1 MKMYFYYGAMGS
13 SKTANAL
20 MTRFNFEDKGKKVI
34 LMKPSIDTRDGADI
48 VKSRAGLEARA
59 VLIEPDSKIRDVLPE
74 AASYYDN
81 IIVDEAQFLSKEQVD
96 ELREIVDEGTMV
108 MCYGLKIDFRGVLF
122 EGSKR
127 LMEVADSL
135 REIVTMCPCG
145 RKAIM
150 NARYFD
156 NKIVY
161 DGEQIFIG
169 GNDSYIAV
177 CHQCYVGGKIEWD
190 GFKQGNVDTDN
201 C

>member
-34 LMKPSIDTRDGADI
+34 LLKPSIDTRDGADI
-48 VKSRAGLEARA
+48 VKSRAGLLAKA
-59 VLIEPDSKIRDVLPE
+59 TLIEPNSKIRDVLPKE
-74 AASYYDN
+74 AAYYDN
-81 IIVDEAQFLSKEQVD
+81 IIVDEAQFLTEAQVN
-96 ELREIVDEGTMV
+96 ELREIVDAGTMV
-108 MCYGLKIDFRGVLF
+108 MCYGLKIDFRGYLF

-150 NARYFD
+150 NARYF
-156 NKIVY
+156 NKKIVY

-177 CHQCYVGGKIEWD
+177 CHQCYVRGI
-190 GFKQGNVDTDN
+190 VDWSCTQPQSDEKN
-201 C
+201 GQ